1 MQLNAAAP
9 LLVRLPRFSRL
20 IMQPLHWLL
29 LIVRIQFKILCLTYN
44 AFLGQDPRYL
54 YDLNIKQSTSAT
66 FGCPLRSSDRHDIL
80 VPQSRATTAQQ
91 RANAPD
97 RTSPLEWSSCSS
109 LFYQGRM
116 QVLSLANFTS
126 SPRSHKTFLFWVVV
140 HNGAPLISL
149 YRERQN
155 IIECL
160 VLTTDRW
167 EN

>member
-9 LLVRLPRFSRL
+9 LLVRLPRFSLL
-20 IMQPLHWLL
+20 IIIQPLHWLL

-66 FGCPLRSSDRHDIL
+66 FGCPLRSSDRHDIF

-97 RTSPLEWSSCSS
+97 RTSPLE
-109 LFYQGRM
+109 
-116 QVLSLANFTS
+116 
-126 SPRSHKTFLFWVVV
+126 
-140 HNGAPLISL
+140 
-149 YRERQN
+149 
-155 IIECL
+155 
-160 VLTTDRW
+160 
-167 EN
+167 